1 MYDGVFVVT
10 GGILEDNLK
19 TIGEDEVSVP
29 KQFYKVLID
38 NNSGNTKIIAF
49 LMPAQNSNK
58 ALYEFVVSV
67 DRIEKM
73 TGIDFFPELE
83 DGIENRL
90 EARSDYKEWSFEKR
104 IILEYFL
111 YEFFPQ
117 YQRLKTFDH

>member
-19 TIGEDEVSVP
+19 TIGEDEVSVTS
-29 KQFYKVLID
+29 QFYKVLIE

-67 DRIEKM
+67 DSIEKM
-73 TGIDFFPELE
+73 TGINFFPELE

-90 EARSDYKEWSFEKR
+90 EARSDYKEWSFE
-104 IILEYFL
+104 
-111 YEFFPQ
+111 
-117 YQRLKTFDH
+117 